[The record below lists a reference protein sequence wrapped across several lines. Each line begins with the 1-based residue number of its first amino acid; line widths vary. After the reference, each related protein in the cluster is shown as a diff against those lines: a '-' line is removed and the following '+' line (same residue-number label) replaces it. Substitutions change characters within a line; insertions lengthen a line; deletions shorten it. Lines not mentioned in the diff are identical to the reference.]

1 MASSREVSGVQVR
14 VWYHYIVD
22 LYLRRCI
29 IRITGMSWADID
41 TVYFIQYTYFFKL
54 HHFFHSKKNIGRL
67 RNREEPPLH
76 ITLRKKKRDSFTG
89 SFSAIAMGMWTING
103 AAPFYGWLSYG
114 ASYKNGWQMGYPILG
129 THHITK
135 ISPTCFLGG
144 HWTVVKWM
152 IREQRG
158 LSK

>member
-1 MASSREVSGVQVR
+1 MIPLYRRPLSKEVYNTDNRHVMGRYRHSIF
-14 VWYHYIVD
+14 H
-22 LYLRRCI
+22 
-29 IRITGMSWADID
+29 
-41 TVYFIQYTYFFKL
+41 TVYILFQITSFFPFKKKHWKIEESWGIPHFISL
-54 HHFFHSKKNIGRL
+54 S
-67 RNREEPPLH
+67 E
-76 ITLRKKKRDSFTG
+76 KKKRDSFTG